1 MEHRCDQKTDCSDV
15 SDEKGCKMVH
25 LDPKRYLKD
34 KTPPPTVKGNK
45 VFVNVSINLLDVL
58 EIDEVAMLFKTKYK
72 LFIQWFDPRITFYNL
87 KVNAELNTLLPD
99 EMSSIWIPSITFYN
113 TETNDGSIRDMETF
127 GSVVREGNFS
137 VSTLDYLDNIYLFD
151 GAENPLIINRIYN
164 TEWIC
169 TYDMAWYPFDTQTCS
184 MIFTTTG
191 ETGNF
196 VELIQGSFK
205 YEGPKEL
212 TRYFIRDNKIF
223 IINLQSGFQGIS
235 AEVTLGRRLLAT
247 ILTVFLPT
255 ILLNVIGHSTNY
267 FRAFFF
273 EAVVTVNLTVMLVL
287 TTMFISVSN
296 ALPQTSYVKMIDLWL
311 LFNLVLPFSEVLLHT
326 YKVGTL

>member
-1 MEHRCDQKTDCSDV
+1 
-15 SDEKGCKMVH
+15 
-25 LDPKRYLKD
+25 
-34 KTPPPTVKGNK
+34 
-45 VFVNVSINLLDVL
+45 
-58 EIDEVAMLFKTKYK
+58 
-72 LFIQWFDPRITFYNL
+72 
-87 KVNAELNTLLPD
+87 
-99 EMSSIWIPSITFYN
+99 
-113 TETNDGSIRDMETF
+113 
-127 GSVVREGNFS
+127 
-137 VSTLDYLDNIYLFD
+137 
-151 GAENPLIINRIYN
+151 
-164 TEWIC
+164 
-169 TYDMAWYPFDTQTCS
+169 MAWYPFDTQTCS

-191 ETGNF
+191 ESGNF
-196 VELIQGSFK
+196 VKLIKGSFQ

-223 IINLQSGFQGIS
+223 VIDLKSGFQGIS

-267 FRAFFF
+267 FRPFFF

-326 YKVGTL
+326 YKVMLSLTSI